1 MICRLCLKDILEV
14 INIFDE
20 IGVELNVVNILKKY
34 FWFEPKIDDPISTV
48 ICNDCWLKVSNFH
61 EYYLSVEEAHRLLA
75 ERFFVKAAS
84 PIVESPVPENIIC
97 EIKDN
102 DNHDDN
108 DNPDRDEQDHELEWD
123 VEEVNFTYP
132 LLEEEKP
139 DDCEFEINDRIGI
152 EFIEE
157 STEDVKDVDIKPLP
171 EDLNNREHCM
181 SLRTR
186 TRNNLK
192 LLPQS
197 DVTSQTKVKRKQL
210 NKTTPCESN
219 LEKES
224 KFSIRGKECDEL
236 IAKHMKLTCEI
247 CHITLSDF
255 TNLRQ
260 HFWNVHEQK
269 GYVVC
274 CNKKLFKRI
283 LLVDHIN
290 KHLDPEYFKCQDC
303 NKVFADKQC
312 LKNHMLIIHQ
322 SDEEKPFQCEY
333 CAKRFIKQYLME
345 QHQVIHVPIEERKF
359 NCDFCSKVFPSEN
372 TLNTHRKNSHL
383 HENARMCHI
392 CAKVIRGRAMFEKHQ
407 LEHNGIKQPEIQCE
421 KCGSWLKNKHSL
433 QKHMRRHNEE
443 GITYSCNVCGKIAPN
458 QSALQSHIRYVH
470 SSERTYSCSICEK
483 SFKKPLNLKEHMT
496 THTGEVLYS
505 CPHCPKTFNSN
516 ANMHSHRKKVHP
528 KEWEANRKHRKGKI
542 AGTSNSSIV
551 NKSDDNDN
559 DNEIIQEEEET
570 LKAIEFS

>member
-20 IGVELNVVNILKKY
+20 IGIELNVVGILKKY
-34 FWFEPKIDDPISTV
+34 FWFEPKIDDPISTA
-48 ICNDCWLKVSNFH
+48 ICNDCWLRVFSFH

-75 ERFFVKAAS
+75 ERFFVKAPS
-84 PIVESPVPENIIC
+84 PLIETLDEVNDEN
-97 EIKDN
+97 ENSSEDVKD
-102 DNHDDN
+102 DDQHDDPH
-108 DNPDRDEQDHELEWD
+108 DDELPWD

-132 LLEEEKP
+132 LLEEEEKP
-139 DDCEFEINDRIGI
+139 EECEYAINDLIV
-152 EFIEE
+152 EAL
-157 STEDVKDVDIKPLP
+157 EDTKEDIKDVDIKPQAEELF
-171 EDLNNREHCM
+171 ESNERSL

-186 TRNNLK
+186 TITNVKHTPETETNQTKAKRK
-192 LLPQS
+192 LLKKSPAE
-197 DVTSQTKVKRKQL
+197 RA
-210 NKTTPCESN
+210 

-224 KFSIRGKECDEL
+224 KYNIRAKEYDDL
-236 IAKHMKLTCEI
+236 IAKNMKLACELCNI
-247 CHITLSDF
+247 DLVDF
-255 TNLRQ
+255 TALRQ
-260 HFWNVHEQK
+260 HFWNAHGQK
-269 GYVVC
+269 GYVIC
-274 CNKKLFKRI
+274 CNKKLFKRV

-322 SDEEKPFQCEY
+322 SDEEKPFQCEF
-333 CAKRFIKQYLME
+333 CAKRFIKQYLLE
-345 QHQVIHVPIEERKF
+345 QHQVMHVPIEERKF
-359 NCDFCSKVFPSEN
+359 PCDYCPKVFASEN

-383 HENARMCHI
+383 HENGRMCHI
-392 CAKVIRGRAMFEKHQ
+392 CAKVIRGRALFERHQ
-407 LEHNGIKQPEIQCE
+407 LEHNGVKQPEIQCE

-443 GITYSCNVCGKIAPN
+443 GKKYTCNICNKVAPN
-458 QSALQSHIRYVH
+458 QSALRSHIRYVH
-470 SSERTYSCSICEK
+470 SSERSYACSVCDK

-528 KEWEANRKHRKGKI
+528 REWEANRKHRKGKVASGSATVVQKTTETI
-542 AGTSNSSIV
+542 DSG
-551 NKSDDNDN
+551 
-559 DNEIIQEEEET
+559 NEIIHEEENTE
-570 LKAIEFS
+570 S